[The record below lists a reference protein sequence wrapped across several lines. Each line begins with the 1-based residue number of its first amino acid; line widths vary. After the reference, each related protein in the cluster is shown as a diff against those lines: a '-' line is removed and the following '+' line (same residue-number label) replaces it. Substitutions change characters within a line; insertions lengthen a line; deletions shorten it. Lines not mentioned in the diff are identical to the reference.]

1 MTMRE
6 PIAVTTDSFK
16 QDVLRAEKPVLVDFW
31 AEWCGPCRKLSP
43 IVDEIAAETDAVKV
57 CKINVDD
64 NPQLAGL
71 YHVSS
76 IPTLMLFRDGKL
88 AATSTGA
95 RSKET
100 VLRMIGLES

>member
-1 MTMRE
+1 MRE

>member
-1 MTMRE
+1 MRE

-95 RSKET
+95 RSQET